1 MGCANLVASV
11 VSRHSFYDR
20 LKDQIIH
27 DIHKTEKQTNSE
39 QQLPG

>member
-1 MGCANLVASV
+1 MESV
-11 VSRHSFYDR
+11 LSRHSFYDR

-39 QQLPG
+39 HEQLPG